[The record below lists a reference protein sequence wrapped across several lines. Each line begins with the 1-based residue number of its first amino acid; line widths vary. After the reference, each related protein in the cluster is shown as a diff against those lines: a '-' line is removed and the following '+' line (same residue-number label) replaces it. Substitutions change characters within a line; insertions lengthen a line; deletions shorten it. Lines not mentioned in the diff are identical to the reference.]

1 MSQARTGAWWR
12 QARNDLELAEL
23 ARRNDFHAQA
33 CFFATQAAEKA
44 LKGAILELG
53 REPPHTQVLGQLVK
67 LLAAEGLDVTA
78 LTPLPLT
85 ALSRMTVTSSYP
97 PRRHPTERVV
107 RSPRLRS
114 GPDHGGGRPHLGGTA
129 GSTPRLIR
137 RVAIDRQL
145 DPCCPAAG
153 DP

>member
-53 REPPHTQVLGQLVK
+53 REPPHTHVLGQLVK

-78 LTPLPLT
+78 LAPLPLT
-85 ALSRMTVTSSYP
+85 ALSRMTVTSRYP
-97 PRRHPTERVV
+97 LDDTPPSELFDARD
-107 RSPRLRS
+107 SDQALS
-114 GPDHGGGRPHLGGTA
+114 TA
-129 GSTPRLIR
+129 KAVLAW
-137 RVAIDRQL
+137 VEQL
-145 DPCCPAAG
+145 DQPHG
-153 DP
+153 

>member
-12 QARNDLELAEL
+12 QAHNDLELAEL

-53 REPPHTQVLGQLVK
+53 REPPHTHVLGQLVN

-85 ALSRMTVTSSYP
+85 ALSRMTVTSRYP
-97 PRRHPTERVV
+97 LDDTPPSELFDARDSDQALT
-107 RSPRLRS
+107 
-114 GPDHGGGRPHLGGTA
+114 TA
-129 GSTPRLIR
+129 KAVLNW
-137 RVAIDRQL
+137 VEQL
-145 DPCCPAAG
+145 DQPQG
-153 DP
+153 

>member
-33 CFFATQAAEKA
+33 CFFATQAAEKT

-78 LTPLPLT
+78 LAPLPLT
-85 ALSRMTVTSSYP
+85 ALSRMTVTSRYP
-97 PRRHPTERVV
+97 LDDTHRASCSIPATPI
-107 RSPRLRS
+107 
-114 GPDHGGGRPHLGGTA
+114 RP
-129 GSTPRLIR
+129 
-137 RVAIDRQL
+137 
-145 DPCCPAAG
+145 
-153 DP
+153 